1 MGSREAPARGPERRP
16 RAGHL
21 SPKRGTAAPVEN
33 DARHLDREWLA
44 QHLADERKHAELLG
58 EIREALFGMQDGLV
72 STLAVVS
79 TVGAASGDRFAV
91 LVAGIAS
98 ALAGVFSMAAG
109 EYLSSKSQREIYVA
123 QIENEREEVRDRP
136 AEAEAEVAYMLEAE
150 GLSEAAARRVA
161 AELAREP
168 TVLLKTMV
176 EKELGL
182 VIEEG
187 PGALQGA
194 LVMGGAFGL
203 ASLVPIL
210 PYLLLPIA
218 NAPVAS
224 LVLCGVV
231 VFVIGVVKTRWT
243 MRNPVRSGLEVVALA
258 SFAGVAGYLFGSVL
272 PTMLG
277 NAGLGPL

>member
-1 MGSREAPARGPERRP
+1 M
-16 RAGHL
+16 
-21 SPKRGTAAPVEN
+21 AANE
-33 DARHLDREWLA
+33 ARHLDRDWVR
-44 QHLADERKHAELLG
+44 QHLAEERRESELLG

-79 TVGAASGDRFAV
+79 TVGAATGDRFAV
-91 LVAGIAS
+91 LIAGIAS

-136 AEAEAEVAYMLEAE
+136 AEAEAEVAYMLESE

-182 VIEEG
+182 VVEEG
-187 PGALQGA
+187 RGALSGA
-194 LVMGGAFGL
+194 IIMGGSFGL

-224 LVLCGVV
+224 LVLCGFV
-231 VFVIGVVKTRWT
+231 VFVIGAVKTRWT
-243 MRNPVRSGLEVVALA
+243 KRNAIRSGLEVVGLA
-258 SFAGVAGYLFGSVL
+258 AFAGIAGYLFGSVL
-272 PTMLG
+272 PAMLG
-277 NAGLGPL
+277 VAGIGAI

>member
-1 MGSREAPARGPERRP
+1 MGSRQAPARRRQRRT

-21 SPKRGTAAPVEN
+21 STKRGVADPTEF

-44 QHLADERKHAELLG
+44 QHLLDERKEAELLG

-91 LVAGIAS
+91 LIAGIAS

-136 AEAEAEVAYMLEAE
+136 AEAEAEVAYMLEQE

-187 PGALQGA
+187 PGAFQGA
-194 LVMGGAFGL
+194 LVMGGSFGL

-210 PYLLLPIA
+210 PYLFLPIA
-218 NAPVAS
+218 NAPVVS

-231 VFVIGVVKTRWT
+231 VFAIGAVKTRWT
-243 MRNPVRSGLEVVALA
+243 KRSPIRSGLEVVALA
-258 SFAGVAGYLFGSVL
+258 AFAGIAGYLFGSVL
-272 PTMLG
+272 PSLLG
-277 NAGLGPL
+277 VAGLGAV

>member
-1 MGSREAPARGPERRP
+1 MAEPAPD
-16 RAGHL
+16 H
-21 SPKRGTAAPVEN
+21 
-33 DARHLDREWLA
+33 ARHLDREWLA
-44 QHLADERKHAELLG
+44 QHLADERKEAEWLG

-79 TVGAASGDRFAV
+79 TVGAASGNRFAV

-109 EYLSSKSQREIYVA
+109 EYLSSKSQREIFVA
-123 QIENEREEVRDRP
+123 QIENERDEVRDRP
-136 AEAEAEVAYMLEAE
+136 AEAEAEVAYMLESE

-187 PGALQGA
+187 HGALQGA
-194 LVMGGAFGL
+194 VIMGASFGF
-203 ASLVPIL
+203 ASLVPLFPYVVL
-210 PYLLLPIA
+210 PVSSAIYTSIIFSGVVIFAIGVLKARWTKRNPIA
-218 NAPVAS
+218 
-224 LVLCGVV
+224 
-231 VFVIGVVKTRWT
+231 
-243 MRNPVRSGLEVVALA
+243 SGAEIVALA
-258 SFAGVAGYLFGSVL
+258 AVAGIAGYLFGTVL
-272 PTMLG
+272 PGLLG
-277 NAGLGPL
+277 VAGVSG

>member
-1 MGSREAPARGPERRP
+1 LGSREAPARRRHRQA

-21 SPKRGTAAPVEN
+21 SKRGTAEPAEF

-44 QHLADERKHAELLG
+44 GHLAEERKEAELLG

-136 AEAEAEVAYMLEAE
+136 AEAEAEVAYMLEQE

-194 LVMGGAFGL
+194 FVMGGAFGL

-210 PYLLLPIA
+210 PYLFLPIVSA
-218 NAPVAS
+218 LVVS
-224 LVLCGVV
+224 LALCVVV
-231 VFVIGVVKTRWT
+231 VFVIGAVKTRWT
-243 MRNPVRSGLEVVALA
+243 KRNPVRSGLEVVGLA
-258 SFAGVAGYLFGSVL
+258 AFAGIAGYLFGSTL
-272 PTMLG
+272 PSWLG
-277 NAGLGPL
+277 FAGLGPM

>member
-1 MGSREAPARGPERRP
+1 MAEPAPD
-16 RAGHL
+16 H
-21 SPKRGTAAPVEN
+21 
-33 DARHLDREWLA
+33 ARHLDRVWLA
-44 QHLADERKHAELLG
+44 QHLADERKEAELLG

-109 EYLSSKSQREIYVA
+109 EYLSSKSQREIFVA

-136 AEAEAEVAYMLEAE
+136 AEAEAEVAYMLESE

-194 LVMGGAFGL
+194 LVMGGSFGL

-218 NAPVAS
+218 SAPVAS
-224 LVLCGVV
+224 LLLCGVV
-231 VFVIGVVKTRWT
+231 VFGIGVVKTRWT
-243 MRNPVRSGLEVVALA
+243 KNNPVRSGLEVVALA
-258 SFAGVAGYLFGSVL
+258 AFAGIAGYLFGSVL
-272 PTMLG
+272 PGLLG
-277 NAGLGPL
+277 FAGLGAV

>member
-1 MGSREAPARGPERRP
+1 MAE
-16 RAGHL
+16 
-21 SPKRGTAAPVEN
+21 PVA
-33 DARHLDREWLA
+33 DHARHLDREWLA
-44 QHLADERKHAELLG
+44 QHLADERREAELLG

-91 LVAGIAS
+91 LIAGIAS

-123 QIENEREEVRDRP
+123 QIENERDEVRDRP
-136 AEAEAEVAYMLEAE
+136 AEAEAEVAYMLENE

-168 TVLLKTMV
+168 SVLLKTMV

-187 PGALQGA
+187 RSALQGA
-194 LVMGGAFGL
+194 VVMGGSFGI

-210 PYLLLPIA
+210 PYLVLPIA
-218 NAPVAS
+218 NAPIVS
-224 LVLCGVV
+224 LTLCGVV
-231 VFVIGVVKTRWT
+231 VFIIGAVKTRWT
-243 MRNPVRSGLEVVALA
+243 KRNPIRSGLEVVALA
-258 SFAGVAGYLFGSVL
+258 AFAGVAGYLFGSVL
-272 PTMLG
+272 PAMLG
-277 NAGLGPL
+277 IAGIGAI

>member
-1 MGSREAPARGPERRP
+1 MGPCEAAPARQERRSG
-16 RAGHL
+16 AGHL
-21 SPKRGTAAPVEN
+21 TKRETAEPAEF

-44 QHLADERKHAELLG
+44 QHLAEERKEAEWLG

-79 TVGAASGDRFAV
+79 TVGGASGNRYAV

-98 ALAGVFSMAAG
+98 ALAGVFSMSAG
-109 EYLSSKSQREIYVA
+109 EYLSSKSQREIFLA
-123 QIENEREEVRDRP
+123 QIENERDEVRDRP

-168 TVLLKTMV
+168 SVLLKTMV

-182 VIEEG
+182 VIDEG

-194 LVMGGAFGL
+194 LVMGGSFGL

-210 PYLLLPIA
+210 PYLVLPIA
-218 NAPVAS
+218 IAPVAS
-224 LVLCGVV
+224 IVLCAFV
-231 VFVIGVVKTRWT
+231 VFAIGVIKTRWT
-243 MRNPVRSGLEVVALA
+243 KRDPIRSGLEVVALTA
-258 SFAGVAGYLFGSVL
+258 FGGIAGYLFGSVL
-272 PTMLG
+272 PSVLG
-277 NAGLGPL
+277 VAGLGP

>member
-1 MGSREAPARGPERRP
+1 MAQPNPD
-16 RAGHL
+16 
-21 SPKRGTAAPVEN
+21 
-33 DARHLDREWLA
+33 DARHLDRQWLK
-44 QHLADERKHAELLG
+44 QHLADERKEAEWLG

-109 EYLSSKSQREIYVA
+109 EYMSSKSQREIYVA

-136 AEAEAEVAYMLEAE
+136 AEAEAEVAYMLESE

-194 LVMGGAFGL
+194 IIMGGAFGL

-210 PYLLLPIA
+210 PYLVVPIA
-218 NAPVAS
+218 NAPIAS
-224 LVLCGVV
+224 IVLCAAV
-231 VFVIGVVKTRWT
+231 VFGIGIVKSRWT
-243 MRNPVRSGLEVVALA
+243 RVDPIRSGLEVVALA
-258 SFAGVAGYLFGSVL
+258 AFAGIAGYLFGSVL
-272 PTMLG
+272 PNVLG
-277 NAGLGPL
+277 FAGLGPL